1 MCCCSTPPSC
11 FLSREDL
18 GEFYHRIFSR
28 MKLNANIEQIEG
40 KLYFNIRGEILVEAE
55 INLSLIIYLLDV
67 GVKPRGLTFSPYC
80 HQSFVSKYS

>member
-40 KLYFNIRGEILVEAE
+40 KLYFNIRGEILVEVE
-55 INLSLIIYLLDV
+55 I
-67 GVKPRGLTFSPYC
+67 KP
-80 HQSFVSKYS
+80 QSNSTLFQDFYMLFWDPED